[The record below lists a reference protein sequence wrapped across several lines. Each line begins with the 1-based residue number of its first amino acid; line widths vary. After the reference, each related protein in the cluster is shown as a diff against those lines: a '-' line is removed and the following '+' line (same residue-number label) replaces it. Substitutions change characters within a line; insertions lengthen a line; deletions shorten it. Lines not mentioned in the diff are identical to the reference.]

1 MLGSSRTRVGAPRE
15 HVLGSDPT
23 RVAGAPTCVEGL
35 QHVLEVLQ
43 HVLGSSRTRLVNFA
57 NTCLE
62 VREHVVFVR
71 TELILAFAN
80 KGSNFAE
87 GGGRTWVR

>member
-1 MLGSSRTRVGAPRE
+1 MLGSSPTRVGAPRE

-43 HVLGSSRTRLVNFA
+43 HVLGSSRTRVGNFA
-57 NTCLE
+57 NACLE
-62 VREHVVFVR
+62 VREDVFVVR
-71 TELILAFAN
+71 KEGIVAFAN
-80 KGSNFAE
+80 KESKSS
-87 GGGRTWVR
+87 